1 MDPIVYIMN
10 IEDRDYIIKALTDDF
25 KVEIVS
31 IIKSKRRL
39 YKAYAISEYFSQI
52 FLILTAILS
61 YANGYFSYT
70 WMSLIAGGCATFVY
84 ACGKFSKY
92 CLDEHNE
99 REATIKNS
107 IKTVGIEN
115 GPEILVSSNDAVNV

>member
-1 MDPIVYIMN
+1 MN
-10 IEDRDYIIKALTDDF
+10 DCDREFIIKALTDDF
-25 KVEIVS
+25 KIEIVD
-31 IIKSKRRL
+31 IIKSKKRL
-39 YKAYAISEYFSQI
+39 YTAYVVSEYFSQI

-70 WMSLIAGGCATFVY
+70 WMSLIAGSCATFVY

-115 GPEILVSSNDAVNV
+115 GPEILVNSTDAVNV

>member
-1 MDPIVYIMN
+1 MN
-10 IEDRDYIIKALTDDF
+10 NNDREFIIKALTEDF
-25 KVEIVS
+25 KLEIVD
-31 IIKSKRRL
+31 IIKSKKRL
-39 YKAYAISEYFSQI
+39 YKAYVISEYFSQI

-61 YANGYFSYT
+61 YANGYFSYK
-70 WMSLIAGGCATFVY
+70 WMSLIAGSCATFVY

-115 GPEILVSSNDAVNV
+115 GPEILVNSTDATNI

>member
-1 MDPIVYIMN
+1 MN
-10 IEDRDYIIKALTDDF
+10 GEDRDYIIKALTEDF
-25 KVEIVS
+25 KIEIVD

-39 YKAYAISEYFSQI
+39 YTAYVVSEYFAQI

-70 WMSLIAGGCATFVY
+70 WMSLIAGSCATFVY

-107 IKTVGIEN
+107 IKTIGIEN
-115 GPEILVSSNDAVNV
+115 GPEILVTSNDVINV